1 MTSDEQCDIL
11 LVEYIALFLCVIG
24 VMEMKKYTGRIKAK
38 GFTLIEI
45 IVVISIIGVLMAI
58 LVPSLIGY
66 VKRAKKTSDMATA
79 KEIWYNVNQIITEDK
94 GIAWTTP
101 SAPNKVF
108 YSGALE
114 SFYSTNGSSYKQI
127 MSGSYKP
134 QWYTKVD
141 EEGNIY
147 HLIPVVTYGP
157 RTNRQWMKIDQ
168 EQEAIAYFLNNEASG
183 ISDKGLKI
191 KYQPKGQDPDLNTWF
206 VCYRSNDV
214 SQIEVWVGC
223 WKSSDPDF
231 GGSGA
236 PVYRVYPDP
245 TY

>member
-1 MTSDEQCDIL
+1 
-11 LVEYIALFLCVIG
+11 
-24 VMEMKKYTGRIKAK
+24 MEVKKYTGRIKAK

-45 IVVISIIGVLMAI
+45 IVVISVLGVLMAI
-58 LVPSLIGY
+58 LVPSLLGY
-66 VKRAKKTSDMATA
+66 VRKARRTSDIATA
-79 KEIWYNVNQIITEDK
+79 KEIYNNVVQVISEDK
-94 GIAWTTP
+94 RIAWTTP
-101 SAPNKVF
+101 SAPNNVF
-108 YSGALE
+108 YSNAQE
-114 SFYSTNGSSYKQI
+114 SFYSTKGSSYKAI
-127 MSGSYKP
+127 MNGSYKA
-134 QWYTKVD
+134 QWFTKVD

-157 RTNRQWMKIDQ
+157 RTNRKWLKIEQ
-168 EQEAIAYFLNNEASG
+168 EQEAIAYYLNNEAAG

-214 SQIEVWVGC
+214 SQVEIWVGC
-223 WKSSDPDF
+223 WKSNDPDY
-231 GGSGA
+231 GGSGV